1 GNTLH
6 ADGGSSGALNS
17 YDRRKVEEIRS
28 VLRCCSD
35 MHIRGEE
42 GVYAAILEPIVYE
55 TATWHNPTL
64 STQFLQTFIGEFISM
79 GLPGNPALLIG
90 DAFLRHS
97 LIGEAR

>member
-1 GNTLH
+1 
-6 ADGGSSGALNS
+6 
-17 YDRRKVEEIRS
+17 

-90 DAFLRHS
+90 DAFLRHGNGS
-97 LIGEAR
+97 TQLLRSVKPHPNELGYSV